1 MSASVRLKTAVKN
14 KLYDSGYLYDFYLA
28 RYMGNTKKELL
39 TIAKCFFQR
48 RKHPALSIFADY
60 STGQCY
66 NIAALREE
74 LEKYDVIS
82 FDVFDT
88 LLLRRTPAPTDVF
101 LLVEKETS
109 CPGFTRKRQLAESNA
124 RLFKCRETGSRE
136 VTLQEIYET
145 PPLNNIADIHQQM
158 LAELQAEHRVCY
170 ANEELNLLVKE
181 LAQAG
186 KQVIAVSDMYLP
198 KTEIH
203 ELLRKN
209 GYPEIKQLYVSCEYG
224 ISKSDGKLFDVVKE
238 KLGRQKTICHIGDNF
253 YSDVMAEKGK
263 ITKAIHYIKNEEIKD
278 SSKNN
283 KKSYY

>member
-39 TIAKCFFQR
+39 AIAKCFFQR
-48 RKHPALSIFADY
+48 RKHPALSVFADY

-66 NIAALREE
+66 NIADLREE
-74 LEKYDVIS
+74 LKRYDVIS

-88 LLLRRTPAPTDVF
+88 LLLRKTPEPTDVF
-101 LLVEKETS
+101 LLVEKETV
-109 CPGFTRKRQLAESNA
+109 CPGFARKRQLAESNA

-158 LAELQAEHRVCY
+158 LAELQTEHRVCY
-170 ANEELNLLVKE
+170 ANEGLNLLVKE

-198 KTEIH
+198 KTEILK
-203 ELLRKN
+203 LLRTN
-209 GYPEIKQLYVSCEYG
+209 DYPEIKQLYVSCEYG
-224 ISKSDGKLFDVVKE
+224 SSKSDGKLFDIVKDE
-238 KLGRQKTICHIGDNF
+238 LCSQKTICHIGDNF
-253 YSDVMAEKGK
+253 YSDVMAQKGK
-263 ITKAIHYIKNEEIKD
+263 TTKAIHYIKNKGD
-278 SSKNN
+278 
-283 KKSYY
+283 